1 MFQSKVGCRSQGRLP
16 GGGAEEGPSWH
27 MEGKEY
33 SRRYQVVAQDQV
45 CGQEDSGLTEV
56 G

>member
-16 GGGAEEGPSWH
+16 GEGAEEGPSWRV
-27 MEGKEY
+27 EGKEY
-33 SRRYQVVAQDQV
+33 SRGYQVVAQDRV
-45 CGQEDSGLTEV
+45 CGQEDNALTEV